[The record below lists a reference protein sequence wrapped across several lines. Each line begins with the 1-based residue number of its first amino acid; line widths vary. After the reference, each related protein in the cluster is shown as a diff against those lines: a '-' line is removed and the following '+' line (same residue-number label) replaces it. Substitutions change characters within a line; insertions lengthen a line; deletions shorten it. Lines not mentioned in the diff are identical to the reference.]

1 MELTPRSAKINI
13 KMVVWLAA
21 VVFVLCLV
29 CVLLR
34 VKLDTLLDV
43 YVTKHVS
50 QQAVLTAHLADE
62 KLHAQLD
69 ALSMVARKI
78 ETDGARVEDF
88 LALSDVKNENSS
100 YGLIALDGT
109 VYVDSSRFMLP
120 DETYRCIMG
129 SFRGRQSVC
138 YSERMGI
145 LLGVPVFHGHNVRFV
160 LYLQYDE
167 IPINDFFDAD
177 CFDKKCFTQ
186 IIDHDGRLLIQNN
199 TGKWRQDSVWSEVD
213 VGKIYGWLRQDM
225 DRGGLATARNVQ
237 VGNETYYFYMAK
249 LSQDDF
255 MLAGMVAG
263 EDVSDGL
270 NQLSFLVFWVVGFL
284 MLLFLTGLGIRFF
297 LVRRNRESHLKG
309 HLVSDELDRLRM
321 MDSVGQDI
329 RNPAMNVLNMG
340 AIVLRESANSSLKE
354 YVSEMRAS
362 GQELLLLSNDILDM
376 NKIRTNSL
384 EISIKEYDLFAVL
397 CDCYSAA
404 RNRKKPVEFELLVDS
419 SIPTQLEGDESRL
432 WQIVSNILFNAERLV
447 VNSANIV
454 QVGYRWAEDEN
465 GEESTQKIDLVIDVP
480 DAGVSW
486 TGASLTLV
494 KMLVGALG
502 GTIRSSHIADGLPV
516 VEITIPQKVV
526 KNELMGD
533 FKTRYNE
540 FVHVSENKSIHFF
553 APNASILAIDD
564 VPMNLRVMSGL
575 IKETLARFDSVSNGM
590 EAIEKFRRNHYDMI
604 FLDHTMPIVDGLD
617 ILTIMKTLDDHPNQ
631 HTPIVMLTAEDSASA
646 KTICE
651 TTGFADFLTKPV
663 HEDALFTI
671 LLKFLPKELI
681 KHYDELPKKEEVE
694 EPSPAEEKPVKK
706 PVLIQE
712 PRKTNENLPSDVLD
726 VSVGLFC
733 CERNEALYRK
743 KMMVYV
749 DKQYDVVLNKLFK
762 DEDFESYRLMVQML
776 KSSSLYIG
784 AVEIASIAKAMEFA
798 CNEGDYDYVRVR
810 HDDLMREYRRI
821 VRVIKERVMDG
832 RTN

>member
-1 MELTPRSAKINI
+1 
-13 KMVVWLAA
+13 
-21 VVFVLCLV
+21 
-29 CVLLR
+29 
-34 VKLDTLLDV
+34 
-43 YVTKHVS
+43 
-50 QQAVLTAHLADE
+50 
-62 KLHAQLD
+62 
-69 ALSMVARKI
+69 
-78 ETDGARVEDF
+78 
-88 LALSDVKNENSS
+88 
-100 YGLIALDGT
+100 
-109 VYVDSSRFMLP
+109 
-120 DETYRCIMG
+120 
-129 SFRGRQSVC
+129 
-138 YSERMGI
+138 
-145 LLGVPVFHGHNVRFV
+145 
-160 LYLQYDE
+160 
-167 IPINDFFDAD
+167 
-177 CFDKKCFTQ
+177 
-186 IIDHDGRLLIQNN
+186 NN
-199 TGKWRQDSVWSEVD
+199 TGSWRQDSAWVD
-213 VGKIYGWLRQDM
+213 FDVDKVYGWLRQDM
-225 DRGGLATARNVQ
+225 DRGGLATSKNVQ
-237 VGNETYYFYMAK
+237 IGDEVFYFYMAK
-249 LSQDDF
+249 LKQDDF
-255 MLAGMVAG
+255 ILAGMVAG
-263 EDVSDGL
+263 EDVANGL
-270 NQLSFLVFWVVGFL
+270 DRLSFLVFWVVGFL
-284 MLLFLTGLGIRFF
+284 MLLFLTGLGVRFF
-297 LVRRNRESHLKG
+297 LVRKNRDIHLKS

-329 RNPAMNVLNMG
+329 RTPAMHILNMA
-340 AIVLRESANSSLKE
+340 AIVLRESGNPSLKE

-384 EISIKEYDLFAVL
+384 EITTKEYDLFAVL

-404 RNRKKPVEFELLVDS
+404 HSRKKSAEFELLVDS

-432 WQIVSNILFNAERLV
+432 WQIISNILFNADRLV

-454 QVGYRWAEDEN
+454 QIGCRWAEDEN
-465 GEESTQKIDLVIDVP
+465 GIESSQKIDLVIDVP

-486 TGASLTLV
+486 TGASLSLV

-502 GTIRSSHIADGLPV
+502 GSIRSSHIADGLPV
-516 VEITIPQKVV
+516 VEIVIPQKVV

-540 FVHVSENKSIHFF
+540 FVHASETKSIHFF

-575 IKETLARFDSVSNGM
+575 VKETLARFDSVSNGM
-590 EAIEKFRRNHYDMI
+590 EAIEKFRRNHYDII
-604 FLDHTMPIVDGLD
+604 FLDHTMPIIDGLD

-631 HTPIVMLTAEDSASA
+631 HTPIVMLTADDNASA

-681 KHYDELPKKEEVE
+681 HRYDELPKKDEVV
-694 EPSPAEEKPVKK
+694 EPTPVEEKPVKK
-706 PVLIQE
+706 AMLIQE
-712 PRKTNENLPSDVLD
+712 PKKADGNLPSDVLD

-762 DEDFESYRLMVQML
+762 EEDFESYRLMVQML
-776 KSSSLYIG
+776 KSASLYIG
-784 AVEIASIAKAMEFA
+784 AVEIASIAKSMEFA

-810 HDDLMREYRRI
+810 HEDLMREYKRI
-821 VRVIKERVMDG
+821 VRAIKERVMDG

>member
-1 MELTPRSAKINI
+1 MELTPRTAKINI
-13 KMVVWLAA
+13 KMVVWLAS

-34 VKLDTLLDV
+34 VKLDALLNV
-43 YVTKHVS
+43 YVTKQVS
-50 QQAVLTAHLADE
+50 QQAVLIANLVNE
-62 KLHAQLD
+62 KLQVHLN
-69 ALSMVARKI
+69 ALSMISRKI
-78 ETDGARVEDF
+78 EADGSRVEDF

-100 YGLIALDGT
+100 YGLITLDGT
-109 VYVDSSRFMLP
+109 AYTGSSQFVFP
-120 DETYRCIMG
+120 DESYRCVME
-129 SFRGRQSVC
+129 SFRGNKSVC
-138 YSERMGI
+138 YSEKMGI
-145 LLGVPVFHGHNVRFV
+145 LLGVPVFNRHNVRFV
-160 LYLQYDE
+160 LYMQYDE
-167 IPINDFFDAD
+167 IPINNFFDVD
-177 CFDKKCFTQ
+177 CFEKKCFAQ
-186 IIDHDGRLLIQNN
+186 VIDNDGRVLIQNN
-199 TGKWRQDSVWSEVD
+199 TGAWRQDSVWNDAD
-213 VGKIYGWLRQDM
+213 VAKIYSWLRQDM
-225 DRGGLATARNVQ
+225 DRGGLATARSVQ
-237 VGNETYYFYMAK
+237 IGNETYYFYMAK
-249 LSQDDF
+249 LLQDDF

-270 NQLSFLVFWVVGFL
+270 DQLSFLVFWVVGFL

-297 LVRRNRESHLKG
+297 LVHKNRELHLKS

-321 MDSVGQDI
+321 MESVGQDI

-340 AIVLRESANSSLKE
+340 AIVLRESGDSSLKE

-384 EISIKEYDLFAVL
+384 EITIKEYDLFAVL

-404 RNRKKPVEFELLVDS
+404 RSRKKSAEFELLVDS
-419 SIPTQLEGDESRL
+419 SIPVQLEGDESRL
-432 WQIVSNILFNAERLV
+432 WQVISNILFNAERLV
-447 VNSANIV
+447 VNSANII
-454 QVGYRWAEDEN
+454 QIGYRWAEDEN
-465 GEESTQKIDLVIDVP
+465 GVESTQKIDLIIDVP

-494 KMLVGALG
+494 KMLVGVLG
-502 GTIRSSHIADGLPV
+502 GSIKSSHIADGLPV
-516 VEITIPQKVV
+516 VEIVIPQKVV

-540 FVHVSENKSIHFF
+540 FVHASENKSIHFY

-575 IKETLARFDSVSNGM
+575 MKETFARFDPVSNGM
-590 EAIEKFRRNHYDMI
+590 EAIEKFRRNHYDLI

-631 HTPIVMLTAEDSASA
+631 HTPIVMLTADDGTTA

-651 TTGFADFLTKPV
+651 TAGFADFLTKPV

-681 KHYDELPKKEEVE
+681 NHYDELPKKEEIVE
-694 EPSPAEEKPVKK
+694 PAPVEEKPAKK
-706 PVLIQE
+706 VMLIQE
-712 PRKTNENLPSDVLD
+712 PKKPSENLPSDVLN

-749 DKQYDVVLNKLFK
+749 EKQYDAVLSKLFK

-776 KSSSLYIG
+776 KSASLYIG

-810 HDDLMREYRRI
+810 HADLMCEYKRI
-821 VRVIKERVMDG
+821 VKAIKERVMDG
-832 RTN
+832 RAN